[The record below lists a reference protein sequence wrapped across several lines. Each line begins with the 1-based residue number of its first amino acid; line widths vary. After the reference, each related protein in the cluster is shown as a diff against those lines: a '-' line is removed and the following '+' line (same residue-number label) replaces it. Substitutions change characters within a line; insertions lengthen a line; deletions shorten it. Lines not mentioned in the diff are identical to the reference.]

1 MASTDES
8 TSLVPDGAR
17 KAYDGVDT
25 EASKSFHD
33 KRHNTSGVEMHQTE
47 GGMLKPLIFGG
58 LDGVSFWVCMGWFL
72 DASSKFRV
80 ISS

>member
-17 KAYDGVDT
+17 KAYDGLDT

-33 KRHNTSGVEMHQTE
+33 KRHNSWDASDGRWDAQAFDLWWVRWGEFLSGYVSPNIPLVWVD
-47 GGMLKPLIFGG
+47 LKPLIFG
-58 LDGVSFWVCMGWFL
+58 
-72 DASSKFRV
+72 
-80 ISS
+80 